1 MAAWVTARRA
11 YHPVVARSVI
21 RGDDVAARR
30 AGRYRGCVVRAVFW
44 DLDDTVLDTL
54 PGRVDALAGAY
65 EECLGTRPDAL
76 ALWREHSGRTLE
88 DLGRELLGDDAPLFV
103 ERYRSRY
110 YALDVA
116 LRPFPGVV
124 ETLDALRAEG
134 LQLAV
139 VTSKATWG
147 ATGELTRARLLDR
160 FATVVGWHDSV
171 RHKPEPEPLIV
182 AMERLRIDD
191 PGTVA
196 YVGDAPSDVRA
207 ARAAGCRAIGATW
220 GSLDARRMRAERPD
234 LLAHRPADVIAYVRR
249 ARAGA
254 SGD

>member
-1 MAAWVTARRA
+1 M
-11 YHPVVARSVI
+11 
-21 RGDDVAARR
+21 
-30 AGRYRGCVVRAVFW
+30 RAVFW

-54 PGRVDALAGAY
+54 EGRVEALAGAH

-88 DLGRELLGDDAPLFV
+88 ELGRELLGDDAPLFV
-103 ERYRSRY
+103 ESYRRRY
-110 YALDVA
+110 YAREVA

-124 ETLDALRAEG
+124 ETLDALAAEG
-134 LQLAV
+134 LPLAI

-160 FATVVGWHDSV
+160 FAAVVGWDDSA
-171 RHKPEPEPLIV
+171 RHKPDPEPLLV
-182 AMERLRIDD
+182 AMARLRIDD

-196 YVGDAPSDVRA
+196 YVGDTPSDIRA
-207 ARAAGCRAIGATW
+207 ARAAGCRAVGATW
-220 GSLDARRMRAERPD
+220 GALDARRVGAERPD
-234 LLAHRPADVIAYVRR
+234 LLAHHPADVLAWVRR
-249 ARAGA
+249 VGSAA